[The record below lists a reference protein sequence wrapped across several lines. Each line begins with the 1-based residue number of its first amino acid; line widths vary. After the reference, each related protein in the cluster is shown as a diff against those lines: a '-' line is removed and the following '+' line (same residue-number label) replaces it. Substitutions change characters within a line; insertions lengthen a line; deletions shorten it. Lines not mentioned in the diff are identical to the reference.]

1 MSAVLFYVLLSLLL
15 GVRRRRR
22 GGVGPWVMHHFG
34 CGRRPVFSENI
45 LELCGL
51 NPQKL
56 AKEKKEKTKK
66 EK

>member
-1 MSAVLFYVLLSLLL
+1 L